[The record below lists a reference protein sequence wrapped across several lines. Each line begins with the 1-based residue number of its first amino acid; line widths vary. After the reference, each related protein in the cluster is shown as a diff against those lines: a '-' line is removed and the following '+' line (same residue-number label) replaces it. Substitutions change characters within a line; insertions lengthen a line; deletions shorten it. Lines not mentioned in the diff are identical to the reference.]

1 MAQVTN
7 YAYDKLSQFAVG
19 SWKYLE
25 VQKADGTA
33 IKRFTTTDGLTITQV
48 GQTIEY
54 KIVISGVD
62 VSFTGQSVAK
72 SVIYDIA
79 TGGQPIATEVFTEF
93 TFAATEDE
101 ISIKHVLQIPQVVLG
116 LV

>member
-1 MAQVTN
+1 MTQVTN
-7 YAYDKLSQFAVG
+7 YAYDKIRAFAVG

-54 KIVISGVD
+54 KIVINGANAL
-62 VSFTGQSVAK
+62 FTSQSVAK
-72 SVIYDIA
+72 SVIYDVA
-79 TGGQPIATEVFTEF
+79 TSGQPIATETFTVF
-93 TFAATEDE
+93 TFAANEDE
-101 ISIKHVLQIPQVVLG
+101 LTIKHVLQIPQVV
-116 LV
+116 